1 MAEVKKISGV
11 KKRWIYALTL
21 CILLC
26 TIASPVIAAEEKIQ
40 IDGIKGKVTVNDIF
54 ERWTDSSKRV
64 HIVRTEIIDND
75 KFSIEYY
82 PPLNANPDDLEFSI
96 NVKGKTVKQKQDNQR
111 EAESYLINA
120 LGVDKKTTCNLPVT
134 ILAPA
139 NTKSIILNEFS
150 FCQGGGLIK

>member
-1 MAEVKKISGV
+1 M
-11 KKRWIYALTL
+11 KKRWIYAITL
-21 CILLC
+21 CIVLC
-26 TIASPVIAAEEKIQ
+26 TIASLVIAAEKKIQ

-54 ERWTDSSKRV
+54 NRWTDSSKRV
-64 HIVRTEIIDND
+64 HIARTEIIDND

-82 PPLNANPDDLEFSI
+82 PPMNANPDDLEFLI
-96 NVKGKTVKQKQDNQR
+96 DVKGKTVKQKQDNQR

-120 LGVDKKTTCNLPVT
+120 LGVDHKTACNLPVT

-139 NTKSIILNEFS
+139 TTRPIILNKFS